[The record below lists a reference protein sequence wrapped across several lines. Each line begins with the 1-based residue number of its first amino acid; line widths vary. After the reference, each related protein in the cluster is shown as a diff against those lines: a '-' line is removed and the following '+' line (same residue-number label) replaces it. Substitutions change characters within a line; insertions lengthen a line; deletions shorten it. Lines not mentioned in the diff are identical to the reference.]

1 MVESCSAVNCCNRRR
16 KDVKMKF
23 HRIPTDPNMR
33 KLWLIA
39 IRRVNFTPSTST
51 VICEK
56 HFTPD
61 DYEVNVHGN
70 RVLKKSAV
78 PSVFDFPAHLKKKP
92 TAQRRVLKR
101 KREESTSK
109 ETDQTLDICEAVE
122 EPENDPISVDGNL
135 LVAGPSS
142 NSALNPEHLESSEP
156 SNICN
161 LQAGPSSNSAQ
172 NPEHLESSELSNMCN
187 LRREPV
193 FFGDFKFSDL
203 SNLQRRKRFWK
214 ITHETVYKYR
224 KMIKYNKC
232 TIRRQKDK
240 INSLNSLVD
249 QLCEEKK
256 ISAAQSLVLKV
267 DI

>member
-161 LQAGPSSNSAQ
+161 LQVGPSSNSAQ
-172 NPEHLESSELSNMCN
+172 TQN
-187 LRREPV
+187 
-193 FFGDFKFSDL
+193 
-203 SNLQRRKRFWK
+203 
-214 ITHETVYKYR
+214 T
-224 KMIKYNKC
+224 
-232 TIRRQKDK
+232 
-240 INSLNSLVD
+240 LNQVNF
-249 QLCEEKK
+249 QTCA
-256 ISAAQSLVLKV
+256 I
-267 DI
+267 

>member
-1 MVESCSAVNCCNRRR
+1 MSFIGFLQILTCESC
-16 KDVKMKF
+16 
-23 HRIPTDPNMR
+23 
-33 KLWLIA
+33 
-39 IRRVNFTPSTST
+39 

-135 LVAGPSS
+135 LLDLHQTQHKTQ
-142 NSALNPEHLESSEP
+142 NTLNQV
-156 SNICN
+156 NF
-161 LQAGPSSNSAQ
+161 Q
-172 NPEHLESSELSNMCN
+172 
-187 LRREPV
+187 
-193 FFGDFKFSDL
+193 
-203 SNLQRRKRFWK
+203 
-214 ITHETVYKYR
+214 T
-224 KMIKYNKC
+224 
-232 TIRRQKDK
+232 
-240 INSLNSLVD
+240 
-249 QLCEEKK
+249 
-256 ISAAQSLVLKV
+256 
-267 DI
+267 